1 MIASFADPE
10 VTQFRTRVRNWLD
23 QAIPPRWREHRDE
36 LTPEEVF
43 SVRHAWDRQ
52 LFDGGY
58 SGLTWPAAFGGQDF
72 GRIEEYV
79 FYEES
84 ALAGAPEGL
93 GRVGRLMAGPTI
105 IACGSPGQQDR
116 YLMPILTGADIWCQ
130 GFSEPG
136 AGSDLAAIRTRAV
149 REGGGYRVSGQKTW
163 VSFAHYADLCLLL
176 ALTGERDA
184 RHRNLTMLVVDMRAP
199 GVTVRPIRQLNGRQE
214 FNEIFLEDVYVA
226 EQDRIGPQDHGW
238 QVAMTV
244 LTNERGMLE
253 AATRYVDLSAAV
265 RLLRDTVSATADAD
279 LARRLGHQADVY
291 AARVEALRWQVMR
304 AVEKE
309 VAGRDWAAS
318 MSVLK
323 VYWSELY
330 QEIVATGQSVTG
342 PEHAHAWHTRYLSS
356 RATTIA
362 SGTSEIQRN
371 IIAERVL
378 GLPR

>member
-1 MIASFADPE
+1 MIASFADPQVAE
-10 VTQFRTRVRNWLD
+10 FRLRVRTWLD
-23 QAIPPRWREHRDE
+23 QAIAPRWREHRSE
-36 LTPEEVF
+36 LSPEEVF
-43 SVRHAWDRQ
+43 AARHAWDRQ
-52 LFDGGY
+52 SFDGGY

-93 GRVGRLMAGPTI
+93 SRVGRLMAGPTI
-105 IACGSPGQQDR
+105 IACGSPSQRDR
-116 YLMPILTGADIWCQ
+116 YLLPILTGDQIWCQ

-149 REGGGYRVSGQKTW
+149 KDGDGYRVSGQKIW

-176 ALTGERDA
+176 ALTGDRDA
-184 RHRNLTMLVVDMRAP
+184 RHRNLSMLVVDMHAP
-199 GVTVRPIRQLNGRQE
+199 GVTIRPIRQLNGRQE
-214 FNEIFLEDVYVA
+214 FSEIFFEDVYVPD
-226 EQDRIGPQDHGW
+226 QDLIGPQDQGW

-265 RLLRDTVSATADAD
+265 QLLRDTAAASGDAD
-279 LARRLGHQADVY
+279 LASRLRYQAGLY
-291 AARVEALRWQVMR
+291 TARVEALRWQVMR

-309 VAGRDWAAS
+309 VAGRDWSAS
-318 MSVLK
+318 MAVLK

-330 QEIVATGQSVTG
+330 QEIVATGQNAAG
-342 PEHAHAWHTRYLSS
+342 PEHADAWHARYLSS
-356 RATTIA
+356 RASTIA